1 MQRSLEKINKDL
13 VMAVISLLDRK
24 FLLGWHEKLLHL

>member
-1 MQRSLEKINKDL
+1 MKRSLEKINEDL
-13 VMAVISLLDRK
+13 VMEVISLLDRK